1 MCGIAGIIRLNKK
14 PIRQSK
20 LKTMTET
27 LVHRGPDGEGHWLN
41 QKCNVGFGHRRL
53 SVIDLTE
60 SANQP
65 MHYSDN
71 RLTITYNGEIYNY
84 IEIKK
89 ELKSKGYK
97 FITSSDTEVI
107 LASYH
112 YWGKNCL
119 AQFDGMFAFA
129 IWDEFNQ
136 ETFCARDRFG
146 EKPFF
151 YYQNSEEIVFASE
164 MKAIF
169 SIGISKEVKED
180 RLFNYIAHN
189 QREDFYQ
196 PETTFYKNIKQLEP
210 GHYLIISSENETI
223 EKVKYWNLSTNTNFN
238 ITFNEAVEQFYNL
251 FEKSVKRRLR
261 SDVAIGSSLSGG
273 LDSSFIVSLIQKSK
287 PENQKQ
293 FTFSARYKDYDQDE
307 GEFIDAVI
315 KKYDIKSYTTW
326 PSDLNMID
334 EIDKIFHH
342 QEEPFGSSSVVAQW
356 EVMKLAK
363 EMGVTVL
370 LDGQGADEILAGYN
384 GFYPIYHS
392 ELLRKNPLLFL
403 KEYKAFKTLHGGY
416 PNKTRAMS
424 LLALKSIFP
433 SLFTPLLKVKSKLL
447 NHNSLHLKDINRD
460 FLMDHIN
467 RPLPYVAHN
476 NLNEALKF
484 NLLQKGLGE
493 LLRKGDRNSMAFSVE
508 SRLPYLNHDL
518 VEFLFLLPSSFKIN
532 SGWSKYLLRKS
543 MEPHVPKKITW
554 RKSKI
559 GFATPQKKWFQN
571 DKVKELVDNA
581 KTKLIEE
588 KIIKNRD
595 VNIDGWQLIMASK
608 LYS

>member
-20 LKTMTET
+20 LKTMTEA

-53 SVIDLTE
+53 SIIDLTE
-60 SANQP
+60 SASQP
-65 MHYSDN
+65 MHYSDS

-119 AQFDGMFAFA
+119 ARFDGMFAFA
-129 IWDEFNQ
+129 IWDEFSQ

-151 YYQNSEEIVFASE
+151 YYQNPEEIVFASE

-189 QREDFYQ
+189 QREDFRH
-196 PETTFYKNIKQLEP
+196 PESTFYKNIHQLEP
-210 GHYLIISSENETI
+210 GHYLIISSENKNI
-223 EKVKYWNLSTNTNFN
+223 EKVKYWNLNTNTNFH

-251 FEKSVKRRLR
+251 FETSIKRRLR
-261 SDVAIGSSLSGG
+261 SDVAVGSSLSGG
-273 LDSSFIVSLIQKSK
+273 LDSSFIVSLIQKCK

-307 GEFIDAVI
+307 GEFIDALV
-315 KKYDIKSYTTW
+315 KKYDIKSYATW
-326 PSDLNMID
+326 PSDLNMIN

-392 ELLRKNPLLFL
+392 ELLGKNPLLFL
-403 KEYKAFKTLHGGY
+403 KEYKAFKNLHGGY
-416 PNKTRAMS
+416 PNKTSAIS
-424 LLALKSIFP
+424 LLAFKSFFP
-433 SLFTPLLKVKSKLL
+433 SFFIPLLKIKSKLL

-460 FLMDHIN
+460 FLIEHVN
-467 RPLPYVAHN
+467 KPLPYVAQN
-476 NLNEALKF
+476 NLNQSMKF

-493 LLRKGDRNSMAFSVE
+493 LLRKGDRNAMAFSVE
-508 SRLPYLNHDL
+508 TRLPYLNHDL
-518 VEFLFLLPSSFKIN
+518 VEFLFTLPSSFKIN

-571 DKVKELVDNA
+571 EKVKELVDNA

-608 LYS
+608 LYR